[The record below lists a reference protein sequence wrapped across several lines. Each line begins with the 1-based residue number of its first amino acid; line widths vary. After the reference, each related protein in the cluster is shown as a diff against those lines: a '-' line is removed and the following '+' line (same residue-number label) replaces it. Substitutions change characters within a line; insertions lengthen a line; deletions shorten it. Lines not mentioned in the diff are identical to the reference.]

1 MDRTD
6 RLRVMKWGIALQC
19 AGVALA
25 LVILGLL
32 VAGRPDP
39 SAQDA
44 DTQHM
49 PVGLLVAMIGCG
61 ILETMGA
68 MISSVAV
75 KKDWVPTIWANRKST
90 QLAAINVGM
99 GNIDLACEMFGPLCA
114 GLVLQASGGAGGF
127 AWVGFAN
134 IASFVLEALLL
145 LSVLRTNPAL
155 ETPKPQAAAA
165 AAPAGAAHKGLLFF
179 QSLPLFAAQP
189 SGVPLL
195 ILSYALLW
203 FTVLSPHGVVLT
215 AYLQTRDVSPPMLSL
230 FRAAGALSGLAGI
243 QFFHVAGPRLGL
255 RRVCALYLAILA
267 AAVLVAAAVFA
278 AIPTHGHGGHE
289 SLGALG
295 WPFLGAI
302 VVSRF
307 GLYGFDTGL
316 LQLEQLHVDEAHRG
330 ALGAVESSLC
340 SLGTMSIFLA
350 TLFAARHPAEFGLI
364 VFGSALFV
372 AAGAG
377 TYFAWYLLWHEHEHQ
392 HGAAASAVTASHAH
406 TTQQRREL
414 DESGQVQKHTH
425 LHFHPPEMCLPK
437 LRHEGGHAHG
447 HGHGH

>member
-6 RLRVMKWGIALQC
+6 RLRVMRLGVALQC

-39 SAQDA
+39 STQDA

-49 PVGLLVAMIGCG
+49 PVGLLIAMICCG
-61 ILETMGA
+61 ILEAMGA
-68 MISSVAV
+68 MISSIAV
-75 KKDWVPTIWANRKST
+75 KKDWVPTIWSNKNST
-90 QLAAINVGM
+90 KLAWINAWM
-99 GNIDLACEMFGPLCA
+99 SNIDLSCEMVGPLCA
-114 GLVLQASGGAGGF
+114 GLVLWASGGAGGF
-127 AWVGFAN
+127 AWIGFAN
-134 IASFVLEALLL
+134 IASFVLEVLLL
-145 LSVLRTNPAL
+145 LSVLRSNPAL
-155 ETPKPQAAAA
+155 EAPKPQV
-165 AAPAGAAHKGLLFF
+165 AAPAGGGAPAHKGLVFF
-179 QSLPLFAAQP
+179 QSLPLFVRQP

-195 ILSYALLW
+195 IISYALLW

-215 AYLQTRDVSPPMLSL
+215 AYLQTRQVSPPELSV
-230 FRAAGALSGLAGI
+230 FRAAGALSGLAGV
-243 QFFHVAGPRLGL
+243 QLFYVVGPRLGL
-255 RRVCALYLAILA
+255 RRCCALYLAVLA
-267 AAVLVAAAVFA
+267 AAVLAAAAIFA
-278 AIPTHGHGGHE
+278 AIPHTHG
-289 SLGALG
+289 LGPLG

-307 GLYGFDTGL
+307 GLYGFDVGL

-377 TYFAWYLLWHEHEHQ
+377 TYLSWYLLWHEHEHQ
-392 HGAAASAVTASHAH
+392 HGPAASAVTASHAH

-414 DESGQVQKHTH
+414 DESGQVQRHTH

-437 LRHEGGHAHG
+437 LRGEGSHAHG
-447 HGHGH
+447 HGHGHGHGH